1 MPQRLPKYR
10 PVVLLILD
18 GWGVAPDSP
27 GNAITQA
34 NLPTYRKLLANYPN
48 TTLQASGE
56 AVGLPYS
63 EPGNSEVGHLN
74 IGAGR
79 VVYQD
84 LPRINMS
91 IADGSFLGN
100 ETILR
105 SIAKAKANR
114 SKVHLM
120 GLVGPAG
127 VHSSTEHLYALL
139 WMLKEQN
146 CSEVY
151 LHLFTDGRD
160 SSPTAAKSAV
170 QLLEE
175 RIKSIGVGQVATIG
189 GRYFA
194 MDRDFHWDRT
204 ELAYQAIAQGK
215 SSVSAGSA
223 EEAIG
228 LAYGRGET
236 DEFIRPTVIVSSN
249 KRPLATVNEGDVVI
263 NFNFRADRVRQITR
277 AFTER
282 GFHEFPVRS
291 YVDLTYVCL
300 ARYDQTFN
308 LPVAFPP
315 EEVKLPLSRVISEAK
330 LRQLHLAETE
340 KYPHVTYFLNGG
352 REAPME
358 GEDRIL
364 VPSPKVSTYDQEPAM
379 STPALTE
386 LIISKLKTK
395 AYDFIVAN
403 VACPDMVGHTGNL
416 PATIAAVE
424 SVDKLFES
432 VSGEVLSQYGALIIT
447 ADHGNA
453 EAKYGPHGEVQTGH
467 TTNPVP
473 IIFISR
479 ELQTSL
485 QKKLQSGLL
494 ADVAPTVLNLMGLK
508 TASTMTGRNLL
519 QELQ

>member
-10 PVVLLILD
+10 PVVLIILD
-18 GWGVAPDSP
+18 GWGVAPESE
-27 GNAITQA
+27 GNAITRA
-34 NLPTYRKLLANYPN
+34 NLPTYRKLLASYPS

-56 AVGLPYS
+56 SVGLPYS

-84 LPRINMS
+84 LPRINMA
-91 IADGSFLGN
+91 IADGSFLN
-100 ETILR
+100 NAVLKNA
-105 SIAKAKANR
+105 IAKAKSNR
-114 SKVHLM
+114 SKIHLM

-139 WMLKEQN
+139 WMIKEQGYG
-146 CSEVY
+146 EAY

-160 SSPTAAKSAV
+160 SSPSAGLGV
-170 QLLEE
+170 ISSLEE
-175 RIKSIGVGQVATIG
+175 RISSIGVGNIATVS
-189 GRYFA
+189 GRYFG

-204 ELAYQAIAQGK
+204 AQAYQAIAQGK
-215 SSVSAGSA
+215 SDYQAISAK
-223 EEAIG
+223 EAVN

-236 DEFIRPTVIVSSN
+236 DEFIRPTVLVNSA
-249 KRPLATVNEGDVVI
+249 KRPLATVEEGDIVI

-277 AFTER
+277 SFTER
-282 GFHEFPVRS
+282 EFDEFPVRR

-300 ARYDQTFN
+300 TRYDQTFN

-315 EEVKLPLSRVISEAK
+315 EEVKLPLARVISEAR

-340 KYPHVTYFLNGG
+340 KYPHITYFLNGG
-352 REAPME
+352 RESPFT

-364 VPSPKVSTYDQEPAM
+364 VPSPKVATYDQVPEM

-386 LIISKLKTK
+386 LILSKLRTK
-395 AYDFIVAN
+395 SYDFIVAN

-416 PATIAAVE
+416 EATITAVQA
-424 SVDKLFES
+424 VDKLFEA
-432 VSGEVLSQYGALIIT
+432 VSGEVLSLYGALVIT

-453 EAKYGPHGEVQTGH
+453 EAKYGPHGEIQTGH

-494 ADVAPTVLNLMGLK
+494 ADVAPTVLSLMGLK
-508 TASTMTGRNLL
+508 APGTMTGRNLL